1 MWAIS
6 THSIYLSQS
15 LLPVHMIVSF
25 HGYNELHIERIL
37 KRALDD
43 LRKVIWPLWPDGIES
58 EVITGHTCI
67 TRFKNSPWDL
77 SGTNAKQ

>member
-1 MWAIS
+1 
-6 THSIYLSQS
+6 
-15 LLPVHMIVSF
+15 MIVSF